1 MGKNKAILAGN
12 LTDLDIRQ
20 LRIFSAV
27 VEAGGYTAAELTLN
41 LANSTI
47 SNHMSNLEK
56 RLDMKLCERGRSG
69 FRLTE
74 QGMIVYEATRN
85 LLGSMEAFKEVVNQ
99 SHDQILGT
107 LTLALAE
114 HIPGIHDGTIVQ
126 ALELFAEKAPKVA
139 LSLATIGSDEVEEAV
154 LQRRADIGIT
164 VLSRANSALATTPL
178 FNETMH
184 LYAAHHHPL
193 HQQQQVTLEQVR
205 AWGIVESPRMVA
217 GREPDKIHQ
226 NWPITARAHQQESR
240 IALLLTGKYT
250 GYLPE
255 HFVSMLGYNH
265 KLKPLLPDV
274 LSYTNEYHAIRKRP
288 LANQR
293 IVNLFMDE
301 LEQSC
306 ATTMPVTG

>member
-20 LRIFSAV
+20 LRIFLAV

-47 SNHMSNLEK
+47 SNHISNLEK

-74 QGMIVYEATRN
+74 QGAVVHDATRN
-85 LLGSMEAFKEVVNQ
+85 LFNSMEAFKQVVNQ
-99 SHDQILGT
+99 SHEQILGS

-114 HIPGIHDGTIVQ
+114 HIPGIHNGAIVR
-126 ALELFAEKAPKVA
+126 ALESFSDKAPKVA
-139 LSLATIGSDEVEEAV
+139 LSLSTIGSDEVEEAV
-154 LQRRADIGIT
+154 LQSRADIGIT
-164 VLSRANSALATTPL
+164 VLSRSNSALDATPL
-178 FNETMH
+178 FRETMH
-184 LYAAHHHPL
+184 LYAVHHHPL
-193 HQQQQVTLEQVR
+193 HQLSQLTVEQVR
-205 AWGIVESPRMVA
+205 AYGIVESPRMVV
-217 GREPDKIHQ
+217 GREPKDIHQ

-240 IALLLTGKYT
+240 IALLLTGKYI

-255 HFVSMLGYNH
+255 HFVSMLGYSD

-274 LSYTNEYHAIRKRP
+274 LSYTNDYHAIRKKP

-293 IVNLFMDE
+293 IVNLFMQE
-301 LEQSC
+301 LQ
-306 ATTMPVTG
+306 GN